1 MANVRIT
8 EGFEEDLG
16 MVLSDRV
23 LNDILNT
30 VTMLQTIP
38 TMGSLDVPAAIALEF
53 GKGVHKIPVNPFDIV
68 TTYDE
73 LTDTVTVHGLIHQRA
88 AW

>member
-53 GKGVHKIPVNPFDIV
+53 GEGVHKIPVNPFDIV

>member
-30 VTMLQTIP
+30 VTVLQTIP

-53 GKGVHKIPVNPFDIV
+53 GEGVHKIPVNPFDIV

-73 LTDTVTVHGLIHQRA
+73 FTDTVTVHGLIHQRA